1 MATRIQVGKTWWG
14 QAWLKA
20 LEGCDYANRLP
31 RGKTYFV
38 HGRVEFRGVDSE
50 SHCLEAFVH
59 GSAYAPYVV
68 NLGLKPFTQQEC
80 SRLLDR
86 LCSDS
91 LLLAQLLD
99 GELPSEVAQICNELG
114 IELFPNYSSRDLTML
129 CTCPDSAHLCK
140 HIAAFI
146 YFLADVID
154 ADPFV
159 LFKIRG
165 LDLVHALKAKGV
177 SLEESIK
184 EKPLTLE
191 QLLEPIRSL
200 PLKVTPDERLTL
212 ATLPL
217 KSLKAMGSTLLD
229 LLPQTIIQSNEKDLR
244 DWLKNTLKRNID
256 KLKVLDESRWQ
267 RQQELEHSQCSSL
280 SPFVQTA
287 DRLNVK
293 TSLSLTLND
302 QTFAFELTKQPSTQD
317 RLLQALWFVAPKEE
331 KQLPS
336 STQGLRVVFDLAARF
351 YAARAF
357 VPCVV
362 QSPVGGEDALPQ
374 VWMIPSL
381 SQAETQRVFEQ
392 YLNAVKSSLADL
404 FKTQLKSLSEAD
416 QAFLLLTGALTT
428 LHSMLG
434 LDADESDIF
443 KILIAHP
450 TYEVVKAPKQIGQ
463 ALAQYFRVLNLGRAY
478 PWQPLIKLTSL
489 KDGVV
494 SVGFGV
500 LQREQNSKPVL
511 LKALLGQERYRHDR
525 LAVLNILRTLA
536 ELYEPFD
543 QLARD
548 GKNLKIERKAL
559 AEFIF
564 EITPYLT
571 LLGVKVL
578 MPASLKR
585 FISPK
590 LVARASSDE
599 SFGKKLLGLEA
610 LSDFNWEVALGSNS
624 LSKEEFQALVEHA
637 GELVYNGTDYVYIDP
652 VEIQKIQEKLEHP
665 SELTSVQKLQA
676 VLCGA
681 VDGVPVLGTEALLQ
695 KLKAL
700 TEVSLV
706 KAPAS
711 LKASLR
717 PYQERGY
724 SWLVKNLTL
733 GMGALIADDMGLGKT
748 LQVIAA
754 VTHLK
759 EAGELEKEKVL
770 AVVPTTL
777 LVNWQREIA
786 KFSPQLKVALY
797 HGPKRE
803 LPTDNYDVLLT
814 TYGTARMDVEELK
827 HMHYRLMIIDE
838 AQAVKN
844 STSSQTKALKSLK
857 ARQVIGMSG
866 TPVENRLMEYWS
878 ILSLVQPKLLGT
890 QKDFKEHFAR
900 PIEADRDPNTIDA
913 FRKLTA
919 PFMLRRLKTDKSIIA
934 DLPEKLVQDQF
945 TSLRQDQAVLYEKF
959 LKETLEKIETAIKK
973 AKESG
978 EDTRI
983 VQRGLV
989 LKLMTGLKQICNSVS
1004 QFQKTDSPYP
1014 DSGKGDML
1022 IDLVERSFDAE
1033 RKVLIFTQY
1042 REMGERLQTWLRSTL
1057 GEEALFLHGGV
1068 TVKKRA
1074 EMVDAFQND
1083 SQTRV
1088 MILSLKAGG
1097 TGLNLTQASTVI
1109 HYDLWWNPAVEAQAT
1124 DRAYRIGQKRDV
1136 LVYRFITKGTF
1147 EERINEMLMSKRE
1160 LADLTV
1166 ATGES
1171 WVGELPVNELKNLF
1185 KLEQ

>member
-114 IELFPNYSSRDLTML
+114 IELFPNSSRDLTML

-676 VLCGA
+676 VLCGE

-878 ILSLVQPKLLGT
+878 IFSLVQPKLLGT

-1068 TVKKRA
+1068 TVKRRA
-1074 EMVDAFQND
+1074 EMVDAFQNAP
-1083 SQTRV
+1083 QTRV

>member
-114 IELFPNYSSRDLTML
+114 IELFPNSSRDLTML

-878 ILSLVQPKLLGT
+878 IFSLVQPKLLGT

-1042 REMGERLQTWLRSTL
+1042 REMGERLQTWLKSTL

-1068 TVKKRA
+1068 TVKRRA
-1074 EMVDAFQND
+1074 EMVDAFQNAP
-1083 SQTRV
+1083 QTRV

-1171 WVGELPVNELKNLF
+1171 WVGELPVNELKNLL

>member
-31 RGKTYFV
+31 RGKSYFV
-38 HGRVEFRGVDSE
+38 HGRVDFRGVDSE

-86 LCSDS
+86 LSSDS

-114 IELFPNYSSRDLTML
+114 IELFPNSSRDLTML

-676 VLCGA
+676 VLCGE

-878 ILSLVQPKLLGT
+878 IFSLVQPKLLGT

-1042 REMGERLQTWLRSTL
+1042 REMGERLQTWLKSTL

-1068 TVKKRA
+1068 TVKRRA
-1074 EMVDAFQND
+1074 EMVDAFQNAP
-1083 SQTRV
+1083 QTRV

>member
-31 RGKTYFV
+31 RGKSYFV

-86 LCSDS
+86 LGSDS

-114 IELFPNYSSRDLTML
+114 IELFPNSSRDLTML

-140 HIAAFI
+140 HIAAFV

-177 SLEESIK
+177 SLEDSVK

-229 LLPQTIIQSNEKDLR
+229 LLPQTIVQSNEKDLR
-244 DWLKNTLKRNID
+244 NWLKNTLKRNID

-267 RQQELEHSQCSSL
+267 RQQELELSDCSSL
-280 SPFVQTA
+280 SPFVLTA
-287 DRLNVK
+287 NRLNVK
-293 TSLSLTLND
+293 TSLSLTLNE

-317 RLLQALWFVAPKEE
+317 QLLQALWFVAPKEE
-331 KQLPS
+331 KQLPLP
-336 STQGLRVVFDLAARF
+336 TQGLRVVFDLAARF
-351 YAARAF
+351 YVARAF

-362 QSPVGGEDALPQ
+362 QNPEWGEEALPQ

-404 FKTQLKSLSEAD
+404 FTTQLEPLSEVD

-500 LQREQNSKPVL
+500 LHRGQNSKPVL
-511 LKALLGQERYRHDR
+511 LKALLGQELYRHDR

-543 QLARD
+543 QLARE

-559 AEFIF
+559 AEFMF

-578 MPASLKR
+578 MPTSLKR

-599 SFGKKLLGLEA
+599 SFSKKLLGLEA
-610 LSDFNWEVALGSNS
+610 LSDFNWEVALGSKS
-624 LSKEEFQALVEHA
+624 LSREEFQSLVEHA

-676 VLCGA
+676 VLCGE
-681 VDGVPVLGTEALLQ
+681 VDGVAVLGTEALLQ

-700 TEVSLV
+700 TGVSLV

-786 KFSPQLKVALY
+786 KFSPQLKVVLY

-878 ILSLVQPKLLGT
+878 IFSLVQPKLLGT

-959 LKETLEKIETAIKK
+959 LKDTLEKIDTAIKK

-1022 IDLVERSFDAE
+1022 IDLVERSFDVE

-1042 REMGERLQTWLRSTL
+1042 REMGDRLQTWLKSTL

-1068 TVKKRA
+1068 TVKRRA

-1083 SQTRV
+1083 PQTRV

>member
-20 LEGCDYANRLP
+20 LQGCDYANRLP
-31 RGKTYFV
+31 RGKSYFV
-38 HGRVEFRGVDSE
+38 HGRVDFRGVDSE

-86 LCSDS
+86 LSSDS

-114 IELFPNYSSRDLTML
+114 IELFPNSSRDLTML

-676 VLCGA
+676 VLCGE

-878 ILSLVQPKLLGT
+878 IFSLVQPKLLGT

-1097 TGLNLTQASTVI
+1097 TGLNLTEASTVI

-1160 LADLTV
+1160 LADLSV

>member
-114 IELFPNYSSRDLTML
+114 IELFPNSSRDLTML

-814 TYGTARMDVEELK
+814 TYGTARMDVEALK

-878 ILSLVQPKLLGT
+878 IFSLVQPKLLGT

-1042 REMGERLQTWLRSTL
+1042 REMGERLQTWLKSTL

-1068 TVKKRA
+1068 TVKRRA
-1074 EMVDAFQND
+1074 EMVDAFQNAP
-1083 SQTRV
+1083 QTRV

-1171 WVGELPVNELKNLF
+1171 WVGELPVNELKNLL

>member
-1 MATRIQVGKTWWG
+1 M
-14 QAWLKA
+14 
-20 LEGCDYANRLP
+20 
-31 RGKTYFV
+31 FV
-38 HGRVEFRGVDSE
+38 
-50 SHCLEAFVH
+50 
-59 GSAYAPYVV
+59 SA
-68 NLGLKPFTQQEC
+68 
-80 SRLLDR
+80 
-86 LCSDS
+86 
-91 LLLAQLLD
+91 
-99 GELPSEVAQICNELG
+99 
-114 IELFPNYSSRDLTML
+114 
-129 CTCPDSAHLCK
+129 
-140 HIAAFI
+140 
-146 YFLADVID
+146 
-154 ADPFV
+154 
-159 LFKIRG
+159 
-165 LDLVHALKAKGV
+165 
-177 SLEESIK
+177 
-184 EKPLTLE
+184 
-191 QLLEPIRSL
+191 
-200 PLKVTPDERLTL
+200 
-212 ATLPL
+212 
-217 KSLKAMGSTLLD
+217 
-229 LLPQTIIQSNEKDLR
+229 
-244 DWLKNTLKRNID
+244 
-256 KLKVLDESRWQ
+256 
-267 RQQELEHSQCSSL
+267 
-280 SPFVQTA
+280 PFVQTA

-450 TYEVVKAPKQIGQ
+450 TFEVVKAPKQIGQ

-511 LKALLGQERYRHDR
+511 LKALLGQEQYRHDR

-578 MPASLKR
+578 MPTSLKR

-665 SELTSVQKLQA
+665 SELTSVQKFQA
-676 VLCGA
+676 VLCGE

-695 KLKAL
+695 KLKVL

-711 LKASLR
+711 LKARLR

-754 VTHLK
+754 VTYLK

-827 HMHYRLMIIDE
+827 HMNYRLMIIDE

-878 ILSLVQPKLLGT
+878 IFSLVQPKLLGT

-1042 REMGERLQTWLRSTL
+1042 REMGERLQTWLKSTL

-1097 TGLNLTQASTVI
+1097 TGLNLTEASTVI

-1171 WVGELPVNELKNLF
+1171 WVGELPINELKNLF

>member
-20 LEGCDYANRLP
+20 LQGCDYANRLP
-31 RGKTYFV
+31 RGKSYFV
-38 HGRVEFRGVDSE
+38 HGRVDFRGVDSE

-86 LCSDS
+86 LSSDS

-114 IELFPNYSSRDLTML
+114 IELFPNSSRDLTML

-676 VLCGA
+676 VLCGE

-878 ILSLVQPKLLGT
+878 IFSLVQPKLLGT

-1097 TGLNLTQASTVI
+1097 TGLNLTEASTVI

-1160 LADLTV
+1160 LADLAV

>member
-114 IELFPNYSSRDLTML
+114 IELFPNSSRDLTML

-676 VLCGA
+676 VLCGE

-878 ILSLVQPKLLGT
+878 IFSLVQPKLLGT

-1042 REMGERLQTWLRSTL
+1042 REMGERLQTWLKSTL

-1068 TVKKRA
+1068 TVKRRA
-1074 EMVDAFQND
+1074 EMVDAFQNAP
-1083 SQTRV
+1083 QTRV

>member
-31 RGKTYFV
+31 RGKSYFV
-38 HGRVEFRGVDSE
+38 HGRVDFRGVDSE

-86 LCSDS
+86 LSSDS

-114 IELFPNYSSRDLTML
+114 IELFPNSSRDLTML

-578 MPASLKR
+578 MPTSLKR

-676 VLCGA
+676 VLCGE

-878 ILSLVQPKLLGT
+878 IFSLVQPKLLGT

-1042 REMGERLQTWLRSTL
+1042 REMGERLQTWLKSTL

-1068 TVKKRA
+1068 TVKRRA
-1074 EMVDAFQND
+1074 EMVDAFQNTP
-1083 SQTRV
+1083 QTRV

>member
-31 RGKTYFV
+31 RGKSYFV

-86 LCSDS
+86 LGSDS

-114 IELFPNYSSRDLTML
+114 IELFPNSSRDLTML

-140 HIAAFI
+140 HIAAFV

-177 SLEESIK
+177 SLEDSVK

-229 LLPQTIIQSNEKDLR
+229 LLPQTIVQSNEKDLR
-244 DWLKNTLKRNID
+244 NWLKNTLKRNID

-267 RQQELEHSQCSSL
+267 RQQELELSDCSSL
-280 SPFVQTA
+280 SPFVLTA
-287 DRLNVK
+287 NRLNVK
-293 TSLSLTLND
+293 TSLSLTLNE

-317 RLLQALWFVAPKEE
+317 QLLQALWFVAPKEE
-331 KQLPS
+331 KQLPLP
-336 STQGLRVVFDLAARF
+336 TQGLRVVFDLAARF
-351 YAARAF
+351 YVARAF

-362 QSPVGGEDALPQ
+362 QNPEWGEEALPQ

-404 FKTQLKSLSEAD
+404 FTTQLEPLSEVD

-500 LQREQNSKPVL
+500 LHRGQNSKPVL
-511 LKALLGQERYRHDR
+511 LKALLGQELYRHDR

-543 QLARD
+543 QLARE

-559 AEFIF
+559 AEFMF

-578 MPASLKR
+578 MPTSLKR

-599 SFGKKLLGLEA
+599 SFSKKLLGLEA
-610 LSDFNWEVALGSNS
+610 LSDFNWEVALGSKS
-624 LSKEEFQALVEHA
+624 LSREEFQSLVEHA

-676 VLCGA
+676 VLCGE
-681 VDGVPVLGTEALLQ
+681 VDGVAVLGTEALLQ

-878 ILSLVQPKLLGT
+878 IFSLVQPKLLGT

-959 LKETLEKIETAIKK
+959 LKDTLEKIDTAIKK

-1022 IDLVERSFDAE
+1022 IDLVERSFDVE

-1042 REMGERLQTWLRSTL
+1042 REMGDRLQTWLKSTL

-1068 TVKKRA
+1068 TVKRRA

-1083 SQTRV
+1083 PQTRV

>member
-31 RGKTYFV
+31 RGKSYFV

-86 LCSDS
+86 LGSDS

-99 GELPSEVAQICNELG
+99 GELPSEVAQICKELG
-114 IELFPNYSSRDLTML
+114 IELFPNSSRDLTML

-140 HIAAFI
+140 HIAAFV

-177 SLEESIK
+177 SLEDSVK

-229 LLPQTIIQSNEKDLR
+229 LLPQTIVQSNEKDLR
-244 DWLKNTLKRNID
+244 NWLKNTLKRNID

-267 RQQELEHSQCSSL
+267 RQQELELSDCSSL
-280 SPFVQTA
+280 SPFVLTA
-287 DRLNVK
+287 NRLNVK
-293 TSLSLTLND
+293 TSLSLTLNE

-317 RLLQALWFVAPKEE
+317 QLLQALWFVAPKEE

-351 YAARAF
+351 YVARAF

-362 QSPVGGEDALPQ
+362 QNPEWGEDALPQ

-404 FKTQLKSLSEAD
+404 FTTQLEPLSEVD

-500 LQREQNSKPVL
+500 LHRGQNSKPVL
-511 LKALLGQERYRHDR
+511 LKALLGQELYRHDR

-543 QLARD
+543 QLARE

-559 AEFIF
+559 AEFVF

-578 MPASLKR
+578 MPTSLKR

-599 SFGKKLLGLEA
+599 SFSKKLLGLEA
-610 LSDFNWEVALGSNS
+610 LSDFNWEVALGSKS
-624 LSKEEFQALVEHA
+624 LSREEFQSLVEHA

-676 VLCGA
+676 VLCGE
-681 VDGVPVLGTEALLQ
+681 VDGVAVLGTEALLQ

-878 ILSLVQPKLLGT
+878 IFSLVQPKLLGT

-1042 REMGERLQTWLRSTL
+1042 REMGERLQKWLKSTL
-1057 GEEALFLHGGV
+1057 GEETLFLHGGV
-1068 TVKKRA
+1068 TVKRRA
-1074 EMVDAFQND
+1074 EMVDAFQSD
-1083 SQTRV
+1083 PQTRV

>member
-31 RGKTYFV
+31 RGKSYFV

-114 IELFPNYSSRDLTML
+114 IELFPNSSRDLTML

-177 SLEESIK
+177 SLEESVK

-229 LLPQTIIQSNEKDLR
+229 LLPQTIVQSNAKDLR

-267 RQQELEHSQCSSL
+267 RQQELELSQCSSL

-287 DRLNVK
+287 DCLNVK

-434 LDADESDIF
+434 LDVDESDIF

-500 LQREQNSKPVL
+500 LHRGQNSKPVL
-511 LKALLGQERYRHDR
+511 LKALLGQELYRHDR
-525 LAVLNILRTLA
+525 LAALNILRTLA

-543 QLARD
+543 QLARE

-559 AEFIF
+559 AEFMF

-578 MPASLKR
+578 MPTSLKR

-599 SFGKKLLGLEA
+599 SFSKKLLGLEA
-610 LSDFNWEVALGSNS
+610 LSDFNWEVALGSKS
-624 LSKEEFQALVEHA
+624 LSREEFQSLVEHA

-676 VLCGA
+676 VLCGE

-878 ILSLVQPKLLGT
+878 IFSLVQPKLLGT

-973 AKESG
+973 AKESR

-1042 REMGERLQTWLRSTL
+1042 REMGERLQTWLKSTL

-1068 TVKKRA
+1068 TVKRRA
-1074 EMVDAFQND
+1074 EMVDAFQNTP
-1083 SQTRV
+1083 QTRV

>member
-20 LEGCDYANRLP
+20 LQGCDYANRLP
-31 RGKTYFV
+31 RGKSYFV
-38 HGRVEFRGVDSE
+38 HGRVDFRGVDSE

-86 LCSDS
+86 LSSDS

-114 IELFPNYSSRDLTML
+114 IELFPNSSRDLTML

-293 TSLSLTLND
+293 TSLSLALND

-676 VLCGA
+676 VLCGE

-878 ILSLVQPKLLGT
+878 IFSLVQPKLLGT

-1083 SQTRV
+1083 FQTRV

-1097 TGLNLTQASTVI
+1097 TGLNLTEASTVI

>member
-31 RGKTYFV
+31 RGKSYFV
-38 HGRVEFRGVDSE
+38 HGRVDFRGVDSE

-86 LCSDS
+86 LSSDS

-114 IELFPNYSSRDLTML
+114 IELFPNSSRDLTML

-676 VLCGA
+676 VLCGE

-878 ILSLVQPKLLGT
+878 IFSLVQPKLLGT

>member
-114 IELFPNYSSRDLTML
+114 IELFPNSSRDLTML

-878 ILSLVQPKLLGT
+878 IFSLVQPKLLGT

-1042 REMGERLQTWLRSTL
+1042 REMGERLQTWLKSTL

-1068 TVKKRA
+1068 TVKRRA
-1074 EMVDAFQND
+1074 EMLDAFQNAP
-1083 SQTRV
+1083 QTRV

>member
-31 RGKTYFV
+31 RGKSYFV

-114 IELFPNYSSRDLTML
+114 IELFPNSSRDLTML

-177 SLEESIK
+177 SLEESVK

-217 KSLKAMGSTLLD
+217 KSLKAMSSTLLD
-229 LLPQTIIQSNEKDLR
+229 LLPQTIVQSNAKDLR

-317 RLLQALWFVAPKEE
+317 RLLQALWFVASKEE

-676 VLCGA
+676 VLCGE

-878 ILSLVQPKLLGT
+878 IFSLVQPKLLGT

-1042 REMGERLQTWLRSTL
+1042 REMGERLQTWLKSTL

-1068 TVKKRA
+1068 TVKRRA
-1074 EMVDAFQND
+1074 EMVDAFQNAP
-1083 SQTRV
+1083 QTRV